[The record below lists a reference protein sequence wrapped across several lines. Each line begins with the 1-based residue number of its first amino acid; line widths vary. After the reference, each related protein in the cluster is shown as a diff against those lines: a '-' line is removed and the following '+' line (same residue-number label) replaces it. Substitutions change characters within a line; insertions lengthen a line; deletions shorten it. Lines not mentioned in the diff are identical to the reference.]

1 MGKSVLYGQVTFGRN
16 HSYPS
21 TSIAKKV
28 AKMEKFPPVHEH
40 QLHLKTV
47 LFFFGTTTFLNVNCL
62 GELTLK
68 VYYMAKKLF
77 KHVEI
82 SWLTSS
88 TCHMNLTSRPPKY
101 YRHFVLN
108 CEKEGK
114 KLSPQSKL
122 LRKYLISVYG
132 PST

>member
-1 MGKSVLYGQVTFGRN
+1 MYRNKQIFESKIAKIFSIHILYIKVSSSANFAYGLEVGVKQSFSNQPHHQMGKSVLYGPVTFGRN

-21 TSIAKKV
+21 TSITKKV
-28 AKMEKFPPVHEH
+28 EKMEKFPPSTKS

-82 SWLTSS
+82 S
-88 TCHMNLTSRPPKY
+88 
-101 YRHFVLN
+101 
-108 CEKEGK
+108 
-114 KLSPQSKL
+114 
-122 LRKYLISVYG
+122 
-132 PST
+132 